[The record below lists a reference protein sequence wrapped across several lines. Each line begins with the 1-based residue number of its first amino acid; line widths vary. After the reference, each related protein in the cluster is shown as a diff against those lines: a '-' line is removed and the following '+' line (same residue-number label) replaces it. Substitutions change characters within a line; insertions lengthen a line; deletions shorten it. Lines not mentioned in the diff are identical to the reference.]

1 MAIEIERKFLVDKD
15 KWAALSKPPGKPIRQ
30 GYLSSEPEKTI
41 RIRIKGEEAYLTI
54 KGKTEGFSRTE
65 IECKIPVKE
74 ASEMLQHFADAVIDK
89 ERYEIP
95 YRKHIWEVDVFHG
108 KNEGLIVA
116 EIELKDEDEVFDKPG
131 WVAEEVTN
139 DLRYYNSNLSLH
151 PFSEWIKP

>member
-1 MAIEIERKFLVDKD
+1 
-15 KWAALSKPPGKPIRQ
+15 
-30 GYLSSEPEKTI
+30 
-41 RIRIKGEEAYLTI
+41 
-54 KGKTEGFSRTE
+54 
-65 IECKIPVKE
+65 
-74 ASEMLQHFADAVIDK
+74 MLQHFADAVIDK

-95 YRKHIWEVDVFHG
+95 YQKHIWEVDVFNG